1 VSDNRSKIAD
11 LAAENLSRFPQRR
24 RPSQN
29 GGGLDAN
36 APHHVAPIADGGGT
50 SWTSSEGSVCDR
62 CMRSALEIWIDE
74 RTSPAIVRLTGVLDQ
89 TTEATFLRFMDELLV
104 EGVRDLLMDAGRVE
118 IGDAAGASALTRLQ
132 RRTRELGGSLTW
144 EGVDFNQPR
153 HHVAMVPPH
162 THSRSEMDP
171 WHTDPLLDPMVAAVS
186 PLCDAGTGVQRAHAN
201 EESAEPPEG
210 GLPPVRLV
218 PSSGRFGP
226 PEYWNVGAIRQL
238 HWIADFLDLADKA
251 LSVVACVQGYD
262 YPPKMHREAQRDLR
276 AWAHWLE
283 SRQAL
288 AAGMDASRAATR
300 AEEPAASQSDALR
313 TLFTLRPLISDG
325 AKGEA
330 NSSNFPWTF

>member
-1 VSDNRSKIAD
+1 M
-11 LAAENLSRFPQRR
+11 
-24 RPSQN
+24 RP
-29 GGGLDAN
+29 
-36 APHHVAPIADGGGT
+36 
-50 SWTSSEGSVCDR
+50 
-62 CMRSALEIWIDE
+62 ALEIWIDE
-74 RTSPAIVRLTGVLDQ
+74 STSPAIIRLTGVLDQ
-89 TTEATFLRFMDELLV
+89 TTEGTFLRFMDELLV

-132 RRTRELGGSLTW
+132 RRMREVGGSLTW

-153 HHVAMVPPH
+153 HHGAMIPPPA
-162 THSRSEMDP
+162 HSRGEMDP
-171 WHTDPLLDPMVAAVS
+171 RHTDPLLDSMVAPVS
-186 PLCDAGTGVQRAHAN
+186 PLCDAGIKVHRAHAN

-210 GLPPVRLV
+210 GLPPGRLV
-218 PSSGRFGP
+218 PSSGQFGP

-251 LSVVACVQGYD
+251 LSVVACVHGYD
-262 YPPKMHREAQRDLR
+262 YPPQMHREAQRDLR

-288 AAGMDASRAATR
+288 AAGMDASTAATR

-313 TLFTLRPLISDG
+313 TPCTLRPLVSDG

-330 NSSNFPWTF
+330 NSSNFRWTF